1 MIAKAMGIKT
11 TERKLACIRFFLNLA
26 VLKIKEILDLS
37 PKNLC
42 SFSAS
47 PLLPIHRGEKCGTN
61 ENQRPRFISR

>member
-1 MIAKAMGIKT
+1 MGIKT
-11 TERKLACIRFFLNLA
+11 TERKLACMRKFLNLA

-42 SFSAS
+42 SIRAAT
-47 PLLPIHRGEKCGTN
+47 LLPVPRGEKCGVD

>member
-1 MIAKAMGIKT
+1 MGIKT

-47 PLLPIHRGEKCGTN
+47 PLLPFLGGKKCGTD
-61 ENQRPRFISR
+61 ENQRPRIISR